1 MTMDIETIEQEN
13 DKVPKVKKRY
23 DICKQC
29 DKFTEEK
36 LCFQCGC
43 FMPLKVRKI
52 DAYCPLGKWLQEKE

>member
-1 MTMDIETIEQEN
+1 MDIEAIEQEN

-43 FMPLKVRKI
+43 LTSGLRSHNVSFHL
-52 DAYCPLGKWLQEKE
+52 